1 MNNCW
6 IACQVMAN
14 MEKVYNDL
22 IIINLYLVVCWYNFL
37 ILFWES
43 VVKLPTVSSEKGIK
57 KVTSETEK

>member
-1 MNNCW
+1 
-6 IACQVMAN
+6 MAD
-14 MEKVYNDL
+14 MKKIYNDL